1 VLTLIGQ
8 GLSDTEIAAELTL
21 SAATVKTHVSRL
33 LMRLHA
39 RDRAQQVIAAYESSL
54 AQPRGSKTS

>member
-8 GLSDTEIAAELTL
+8 GCRTLRSQLTL

-39 RDRAQQVIAAYESSL
+39 RDRAQQVIAAYKSSL